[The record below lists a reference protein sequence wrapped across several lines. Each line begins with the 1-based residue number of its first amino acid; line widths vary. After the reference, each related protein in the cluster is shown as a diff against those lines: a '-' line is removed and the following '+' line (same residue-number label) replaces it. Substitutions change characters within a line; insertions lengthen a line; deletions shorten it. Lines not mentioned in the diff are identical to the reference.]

1 MTCTQAA
8 ESRGMPARTAAAA
21 AEHAAD
27 SENGAEEVTGS
38 VTEQVAKALTKQV
51 VA

>member
-1 MTCTQAA
+1 MA
-8 ESRGMPARTAAAA
+8 ESTAAAA
-21 AEHAAD
+21 EQAAAY
-27 SENGAEEVTGS
+27 ENVAEEVTGS